1 MDPNLG
7 FRPQNPGKSFIL
19 LFQVFI
25 RFSLGFWIK
34 RKSICLRKLEVAFW
48 TYGFVKSFGPNWP
61 KSSCQAPD
69 SRLKIYCKCNIL
81 GVHQIFLWTLDKL
94 SICKM
99 GSRVFWSYSLVSL
112 SFGPNWCKRSF
123 LILEPQLIACS
134 DIQVKTLH
142 ICTALMLLLCK
153 SFSHNNQQP
162 TKLVLSPQNPKQ
174 RLLFLQHEKYF
185 L

>member
-7 FRPQNPGKSFIL
+7 FRPQTPGKSFIL

-25 RFSLGFWIK
+25 RFSSGFWIK

-81 GVHQIFLWTLDKL
+81 GVHQIFLWILDKL
-94 SICKM
+94 SICKLR
-99 GSRVFWSYSLVSL
+99 SRVFWSYSLVSL

-134 DIQVKTLH
+134 DIQVKHCTYALH
-142 ICTALMLLLCK
+142 LCYGFVSLLA
-153 SFSHNNQQP
+153 
-162 TKLVLSPQNPKQ
+162 TIISPQNQFFVPRPEPKAKPKAT
-174 RLLFLQHEKYF
+174 FF
-185 L
+185 ST